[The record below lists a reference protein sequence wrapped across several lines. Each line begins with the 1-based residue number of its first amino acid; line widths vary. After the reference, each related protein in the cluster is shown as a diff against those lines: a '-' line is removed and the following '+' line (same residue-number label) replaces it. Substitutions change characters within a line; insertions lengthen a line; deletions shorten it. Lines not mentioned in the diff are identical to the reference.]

1 MAGIPCTIIITLTD
15 PKLFTP
21 EMGMVVM
28 KQCFRY
34 VFYFIFLFF
43 ILKSVSL
50 SSAHRYGNPKIF
62 IKESK
67 IHVTLA
73 YTPRK
78 DMLDRKFGNLP
89 LKYTKL
95 NAISEEEV
103 KLFELAK
110 QTFSFSLEEPSN
122 DEVGPSASS

>member
-15 PKLFTP
+15 PKLFTL
-21 EMGMVVM
+21 EMAMVVM

-34 VFYFIFLFF
+34 
-43 ILKSVSL
+43 
-50 SSAHRYGNPKIF
+50 GNPKII

-103 KLFELAK
+103 KLFEMAK
-110 QTFSFSLEEPSN
+110 QTFSFSLEESSN
-122 DEVGPSASS
+122 DEGEPSASS